1 MLEIDGS
8 YGEGGGQI
16 LRTAIAL
23 SALTGKKVK
32 IKNIRASRPK
42 PGLAPQHL
50 EAVRCVSSL
59 TDADVSGLTLRSTE
73 VTFAPKGIKGGKHE
87 IDIGTAGSIPLLL
100 QCIMPAATRA
110 EDVLFLSI
118 RGGTDVRWA
127 PSIDYLRHV
136 FLPAIAKMGYDAE
149 VEVVR
154 RGYYPRGGGLVRAV
168 IHPSKLRGVVFK
180 PPEKVLI
187 KGISHS
193 SRLPEH
199 VALRQATSARRIL
212 SDAGYDAS
220 ISVETNNYEST
231 GSGITL
237 WCDNIGGCAIGE
249 RGKPA
254 EKVGEEAAESLLI
267 ELSSGASVD
276 VHLADQL
283 IPYMALAGG
292 SASITTRELTVHT
305 KTNIWV
311 VEQFLDVEFDVQE
324 NELVQLVK
332 R

>member
-1 MLEIDGS
+1 M
-8 YGEGGGQI
+8 
-16 LRTAIAL
+16 
-23 SALTGKKVK
+23 
-32 IKNIRASRPK
+32 
-42 PGLAPQHL
+42 
-50 EAVRCVSSL
+50 SSL
-59 TDADVSGLTLRSTE
+59 TDADVSGLTLGSTE
-73 VTFAPKGIKGGKHE
+73 VTFAPKGIKGGKHD

-110 EDVLFLSI
+110 ENDLFLSI
-118 RGGTDVRWA
+118 RGGTDVRWS
-127 PSIDYLRHV
+127 PSIDYLRYV
-136 FLPAIAKMGYDAE
+136 FLPAIAKMGYSAE

-154 RGYYPRGGGLVRAV
+154 RGYYPRGGGLVKV
-168 IHPSKLRGVVFK
+168 TIHPAKLRGVVFT
-180 PPEKVLI
+180 PPERILI

-199 VALRQATSARRIL
+199 VATRQAESARHVL
-212 SDAGYDAS
+212 SSAGYDAS
-220 ISVETNNYEST
+220 ISVEINNYEST

-254 EKVGEEAAESLLI
+254 EKVGEEAAESLLA

-276 VHLADQL
+276 VHLVDQL
-283 IPYMALAGG
+283 IPYTALAEGR
-292 SASITTRELTVHT
+292 ASVNTRELTVHT

>member
-8 YGEGGGQI
+8 HGEGGGQI
-16 LRTAIAL
+16 LRTSVAL
-23 SALTGKKVK
+23 AALTGKSVK
-32 IKNIRASRPK
+32 IKNIRASRSK

-50 EAVRCVSSL
+50 EAVRCMSSL
-59 TDADVSGLTLRSTE
+59 TDADVSGLTLGSTE
-73 VTFAPKGIKGGKHE
+73 ITFAPKGIKGGDHE

-100 QCIMPAATRA
+100 ECVMPAATRA
-110 EDVLFLSI
+110 EDVLSLHI

-127 PSIDYLRHV
+127 PSIDYIRYV
-136 FLPAIAKMGYDAE
+136 FLPAIAKMGYSAE
-149 VEVVR
+149 IEVVR

-168 IHPSKLRGVVFK
+168 IHPSGLKGVEFTL
-180 PPEKVLI
+180 PEEI
-187 KGISHS
+187 KIGGISHS

-199 VALRQATSARRIL
+199 VALRQAASAKQIL
-212 SDAGYDAS
+212 SDVGYDAS
-220 ISVETNNYEST
+220 ISIETNNYEST

-254 EKVGEEAAESLLI
+254 EEVGKEAAEFLLG
-267 ELSSGASVD
+267 ELNSGASVD

-283 IPYMALAGG
+283 IPYMALAKGKSG
-292 SASITTRELTVHT
+292 ITVRELTVHT

-311 VEQFLDVEFDVQE
+311 VEQFLDVEFDAHE
-324 NELVQLVK
+324 NELVKIVK

>member
-16 LRTAIAL
+16 LRTAVAL
-23 SALTGKKVK
+23 AALTRKSVK
-32 IKNIRASRPK
+32 IKNIRANRPK
-42 PGLAPQHL
+42 PGLAPQHM
-50 EAVRCVSSL
+50 EAVRCMASL
-59 TDADVSGLTLRSTE
+59 TDADVSGLALGSTE
-73 VTFAPKGIKGGKHE
+73 ITFAPKGIKGGKHE

-110 EDVLFLSI
+110 KSALSLSI
-118 RGGTDVRWA
+118 KGGTDVRWA
-127 PSIDYLRHV
+127 PSIDYLRYV
-136 FLPAIAKMGYDAE
+136 FLPAIAKMGYDADI
-149 VEVVR
+149 EVVR
-154 RGYYPRGGGLVRAV
+154 RGYYPRGGGLVRAT
-168 IHPSKLRGVVFK
+168 IHPSKLKGVEFTR
-180 PPEKVLI
+180 PEKILI

-193 SRLPEH
+193 SHLPEH
-199 VALRQATSARRIL
+199 VATRQAASARQIL

-254 EKVGEEAAESLLI
+254 EKVGREVAKSLLM
-267 ELSSGASVD
+267 ELNSGASVD

-283 IPYMALAGG
+283 IPYMALADGM
-292 SASITTRELTVHT
+292 ASITTREDTVHT

-311 VEQFLDVEFDVQE
+311 VEQFLDVEFGVQE
-324 NELVQLVK
+324 NELVHLVK

>member
-16 LRTAIAL
+16 LRTAVAL
-23 SALTGKKVK
+23 AALTGRETK
-32 IKNIRASRPK
+32 IKNIRAGRPK

-59 TDADVSGLTLRSTE
+59 TDADVRGLTLGSTE

-110 EDVLFLSI
+110 ENTLFLSI
-118 RGGTDVRWA
+118 KGGTDVRWA

-154 RGYYPRGGGLVRAV
+154 RGYYPRGRGLVKATIR
-168 IHPSKLRGVVFK
+168 PSKLRGIVFT
-180 PPEKVLI
+180 PPEEILI

-199 VALRQATSARRIL
+199 VALRQATSARQIL
-212 SDAGYDAS
+212 SGAGYDAS
-220 ISVETNNYEST
+220 ISAEIKNYEST

-254 EKVGEEAAESLLI
+254 EEVGREAAEPLLM

-283 IPYMALAGG
+283 IPYMALAEGK
-292 SASITTRELTVHT
+292 SSVTTRELTVHT

-332 R
+332 K